1 MSHLMHPNPLHLGRC
16 LLGEAVSC
24 LETAGGARCSPSGGP
39 ALHGSHSAAIYPQF
53 YKRWRARRPLHWH
66 RQHVKSWLTDHI
78 SCLKDAHCRGQG
90 PQRLLLLCE
99 FYDYFQEE
107 WQPMLPFGISW
118 TMMHQPN
125 EKPPVSLPKHNF
137 FLLILNQNFLWVAP
151 IK

>member
-1 MSHLMHPNPLHLGRC
+1 MSHLMHPNPLHLGRY

-53 YKRWRARRPLHWH
+53 YKRWRARRPLHWY
-66 RQHVKSWLTDHI
+66 RQHVKSW
-78 SCLKDAHCRGQG
+78 
-90 PQRLLLLCE
+90 LLLLCE

-107 WQPMLPFGISW
+107 WQSMLPFGISW

-137 FLLILNQNFLWVAP
+137 FLLILNQNVLWVAP